1 MTPCPKPER
10 PCEGWSVDLITDMP
24 PSQGGHR
31 YILVAV
37 DCFSKWVELIP
48 LFTKESEE
56 VASALYHHL
65 FARFGKPKWI
75 RCDAGKEFE
84 GLVTSLSRSLG
95 VVVR

>member
-1 MTPCPKPER
+1 M
-10 PCEGWSVDLITDMP
+10 VDLITDMP

-48 LFTKESEE
+48 LFTKESGE

-84 GLVTSLSRSLG
+84 GLVTSLSSGFVPSPVQMWLIGLNCRMSK
-95 VVVR
+95 